1 MNNKER
7 IRAEILYKERKRERA
22 LKDKCPFVARRY
34 EREITALLNDQ
45 LFLLGGGDPGIRQ
58 AVGHQVFANV

>member
-7 IRAEILYKERKRERA
+7 VRAEILYKEKKRERA

-34 EREITALLNDQ
+34 ERDITALLKELEDS
-45 LFLLGGGDPGIRQ
+45 
-58 AVGHQVFANV
+58 

>member
-7 IRAEILYKERKRERA
+7 VRGEILYKEKKRERA

-34 EREITALLNDQ
+34 EREITALLKELEDS
-45 LFLLGGGDPGIRQ
+45 
-58 AVGHQVFANV
+58 

>member
-7 IRAEILYKERKRERA
+7 VRVEILYKEKKRERA

-34 EREITALLNDQ
+34 EREITALLKELEDS
-45 LFLLGGGDPGIRQ
+45 
-58 AVGHQVFANV
+58 

>member
-7 IRAEILYKERKRERA
+7 VRAEILYKEKKRECA

-34 EREITALLNDQ
+34 EREITALLKELEDS
-45 LFLLGGGDPGIRQ
+45 
-58 AVGHQVFANV
+58 

>member
-7 IRAEILYKERKRERA
+7 ARAEILYKEKKRERA

-34 EREITALLNDQ
+34 EREITALLKELEDS
-45 LFLLGGGDPGIRQ
+45 
-58 AVGHQVFANV
+58 

>member
-7 IRAEILYKERKRERA
+7 VRAEILYKEKKRERA

-34 EREITALLNDQ
+34 EREIAALLKELEDS
-45 LFLLGGGDPGIRQ
+45 
-58 AVGHQVFANV
+58 

>member
-7 IRAEILYKERKRERA
+7 VRAEILYKEKKRERA

-34 EREITALLNDQ
+34 EREIVALLKELED
-45 LFLLGGGDPGIRQ
+45 
-58 AVGHQVFANV
+58 

>member
-7 IRAEILYKERKRERA
+7 LRAEILYKEREKERA

-34 EREITALLNDQ
+34 EREITALLKELEDS
-45 LFLLGGGDPGIRQ
+45 
-58 AVGHQVFANV
+58 